1 MRSIH
6 RFMAV
11 LLIALAGCTWATGIT
26 FTFGNIRVTGS
37 APKVIEF
44 DVLAQASENGTFLGD
59 TQVYINYNTLGFGE
73 YIAANSK
80 VTVIKGVLLQGEVPI
95 VGPKYELINTL
106 DNTID
111 RFSVAANYRFDG
123 SLEGANPLTTA
134 PQSLFSV
141 AIEIL
146 DPLQTAGLSFAEDLM
161 VGQQYQYDNTA
172 KYDPVNAD
180 DQDDSS
186 LPVQLNS
193 FSATRQAHGIE
204 LVWTTESEID
214 NLGFNLFRSDS
225 DSGPWIQINGAL
237 IPGAGRSSEPID
249 YIFFDNRVEND
260 RIYCY
265 QLEDLSATGLR
276 QVHGPVAVDAGTFIP
291 ADYLLEQN
299 YPNPFNPQT
308 TLSYGL
314 PEQSRVI
321 LDIFNLRGERVARL
335 IDAEQTA
342 GMHTVLWKAENDSGT
357 PVSSGV
363 YFYSLRA
370 NKYHAV
376 GKMVLTR

>member
-80 VTVIKGVLLQGEVPI
+80 VTVIKRVLLQGEVPI

-249 YIFFDNRVEND
+249 YIFFDNRVETIASIATSWKISAPPAAPGARACGGRCRNLYSRRLPPRTELPQSLQSAD
-260 RIYCY
+260 HAFLWPAGAEPGDPRHL
-265 QLEDLSATGLR
+265 QLCAANG
-276 QVHGPVAVDAGTFIP
+276 
-291 ADYLLEQN
+291 
-299 YPNPFNPQT
+299 
-308 TLSYGL
+308 
-314 PEQSRVI
+314 SRV
-321 LDIFNLRGERVARL
+321 
-335 IDAEQTA
+335 
-342 GMHTVLWKAENDSGT
+342 
-357 PVSSGV
+357 
-363 YFYSLRA
+363 
-370 NKYHAV
+370 
-376 GKMVLTR
+376 